1 MVYNISRYIYM
12 IIYVYRYVAYTVP
25 YMPTYI
31 HYITFHCIALHY
43 KPMMILHNK
52 HTYIHPCMHA
62 CMDSFIH
69 SINHLFIYSF
79 IHSFIHSFTHTCIH
93 TYIHIYIYQW
103 YHPWNWW
110 MASFISFDF
119 PSLDE
124 ANPWDGRHQGFPP
137 RRGSACV
144 PAGCSEPGYIGGSV
158 NGGTRYPRMDGL

>member
-1 MVYNISRYIYM
+1 MLHIQFH
-12 IIYVYRYVAYTVP
+12 TCL
-25 YMPTYI
+25 PTYI
-31 HYITFHCIALHY
+31 TLHSIALHY
-43 KPMMILHNK
+43 ITNLWWYYITNI
-52 HTYIHPCMHA
+52 HTFIHACMHA
-62 CMDSFIH
+62 WIHSFIQ
-69 SINHLFIYSF
+69 SIIHLFIYSF
-79 IHSFIHSFTHTCIH
+79 IHSFIHSHMH
-93 TYIHIYIYQW
+93 TYIHTYIYIYQW

>member
-1 MVYNISRYIYM
+1 M

-31 HYITFHCIALHY
+31 HYITFRCIALHY

-93 TYIHIYIYQW
+93 TYIHIYINDITHETDGW
-103 YHPWNWW
+103 LRSSRSIFHPW
-110 MASFISFDF
+110 MKPIPGMGATRASLRAEVVLAYQLVAQNQDI
-119 PSLDE
+119 
-124 ANPWDGRHQGFPP
+124 
-137 RRGSACV
+137 
-144 PAGCSEPGYIGGSV
+144 
-158 NGGTRYPRMDGL
+158 